1 MQLKRILAIFLAA
14 ALILSAF
21 TVSVGAESLNVFEV
35 GVAAETTTPVS
46 SSPVI
51 YNACEEVKVTISAVQ
66 KNGIDYLR
74 LKVSYEPEALEY
86 VGYTTNELFGVNNLE
101 TIQNKNGYL
110 LFTAVLNEV
119 SSATGDMFTINFKT
133 KDSFCGET
141 EVVAQLSNNDESNCM
156 ITDPDLVTVVPFVGD
171 STSFEIHK
179 IDTANGVVTEPTCT
193 EQGYTTYSCA
203 NCDVEVRGNYV
214 AANGHTEAEAVE
226 ENRVEADCTN
236 NGSYDMVVYCSVC
249 NAELSRES
257 FVIDAHGH
265 SPLDAVEENRVE
277 ATCTNNGSYDMVVY
291 CSVCNAELSR
301 ESFVID
307 AHGHSPLDAVE
318 ENRVEPTCTNKGS
331 YDMVVYCDICDA
343 ELSRENF
350 VIDALG
356 HDTIPHDS
364 KVPTC
369 TEIGWE
375 AYNTCS
381 RCDYTTYVELAALG
395 HDIIHHDAKAPTCT
409 EIGWKAYDTCS
420 RCDYTTY
427 EEIAAHGH
435 SPLDAVEE
443 NRVEPTCTNKGSYD
457 MVVYCDI
464 CDAELSRENFVIDA
478 LGHDTIPHDSKVP
491 TCTEIGWE
499 AYNTCSRCDYTTYVE
514 LAALGHDIIHHD
526 AKAPTCTEIGWK
538 AYDTCSRCDYTTYE
552 EIAAH
557 GHTYGES
564 TVVEPEYKVEGY
576 TTHTCKVCNYEE
588 KYDITPALTYILG
601 DTNGNEVVDSE
612 DAINLLYYTLLPE
625 SISINQKCDFDGD
638 GDVDSDDA
646 IYLLYYTL
654 LPEQY
659 PLHK

>member
-21 TVSVGAESLNVFEV
+21 TFSVGAESLNVFEV

-46 SSPVI
+46 SYPVI
-51 YNACEEVKVTISAVQ
+51 YNAGEDVKVTISAVQ
-66 KNGIDYLR
+66 NTGIDYLV

-86 VGYTTNELFGVNNLE
+86 VGYTTNGLFGVNNLE
-101 TIQNKNGYL
+101 TIQSKNGYL

-119 SSATGDMFTINFKT
+119 SSAVGDMFTINFKT

-141 EVVAQLSNNDESNCM
+141 EVVAQLSGDDEYNCM
-156 ITDPDLVTVVPFVGD
+156 ITDPDYVAVVPFVGD

-193 EQGYTTYSCA
+193 EQGYTTYDCA

-214 AANGHTEAEAVE
+214 AANGHTEA
-226 ENRVEADCTN
+226 
-236 NGSYDMVVYCSVC
+236 
-249 NAELSRES
+249 
-257 FVIDAHGH
+257 
-265 SPLDAVEENRVE
+265 DAVEENRVE

-291 CSVCNAELSR
+291 CSVCNEELSR
-301 ESFVID
+301 EGFVID
-307 AHGHSPLDAVE
+307 AHGHTEAEAVE
-318 ENRVEPTCTNKGS
+318 ENRVQADCTNNGS

-343 ELSRENF
+343 ELSRESF
-350 VIDALG
+350 VINAHGHTEAEAKVENRVEPTCTKNGSYDTVVYCSVCNAELSRDKIIVDALG

-364 KVPTC
+364 KEPTC
-369 TEIGWE
+369 TAIGWD
-375 AYNTCS
+375 AYVTCS
-381 RCDYTTYVELAALG
+381 RCDYTTYVERAALG
-395 HDIIHHDAKAPTCT
+395 HDLTQHEAKAPTCT
-409 EIGWKAYDTCS
+409 EIGWNAYEDCS

-427 EEIAAHGH
+427 KEI
-435 SPLDAVEE
+435 
-443 NRVEPTCTNKGSYD
+443 
-457 MVVYCDI
+457 
-464 CDAELSRENFVIDA
+464 
-478 LGHDTIPHDSKVP
+478 
-491 TCTEIGWE
+491 E
-499 AYNTCSRCDYTTYVE
+499 AN
-514 LAALGHDIIHHD
+514 
-526 AKAPTCTEIGWK
+526 
-538 AYDTCSRCDYTTYE
+538 
-552 EIAAH
+552 

>member
-51 YNACEEVKVTISAVQ
+51 YNAGEDVKVTISAVQ
-66 KNGIDYLR
+66 NTGIDYLR

-203 NCDVEVRGNYV
+203 NCDMAVIGNYV

-257 FVIDAHGH
+257 FVIDSHGH

-301 ESFVID
+301 EKTV
-307 AHGHSPLDAVE
+307 L
-318 ENRVEPTCTNKGS
+318 
-331 YDMVVYCDICDA
+331 
-343 ELSRENF
+343 
-350 VIDALG
+350 DALG

-364 KVPTC
+364 KEPTC
-369 TEIGWE
+369 TAIGWD
-375 AYNTCS
+375 AYVTCS
-381 RCDYTTYVELAALG
+381 RCDYTTYNELAVLG
-395 HDIIHHDAKAPTCT
+395 HDYNAVVTAPTCT
-409 EIGWKAYDTCS
+409 EQ
-420 RCDYTTY
+420 
-427 EEIAAHGH
+427 
-435 SPLDAVEE
+435 
-443 NRVEPTCTNKGSYD
+443 
-457 MVVYCDI
+457 
-464 CDAELSRENFVIDA
+464 
-478 LGHDTIPHDSKVP
+478 
-491 TCTEIGWE
+491 
-499 AYNTCSRCDYTTYVE
+499 
-514 LAALGHDIIHHD
+514 
-526 AKAPTCTEIGWK
+526 
-538 AYDTCSRCDYTTYE
+538 
-552 EIAAH
+552 
-557 GHTYGES
+557 
-564 TVVEPEYKVEGY
+564 GY
-576 TTHTCKVCNYEE
+576 TTHTCSRCDSEYVDTYVEATGHSYVDKIVYPTISDKGYTLHTCEICSDSYKDNYVDDLASTDNLFPDT
-588 KYDITPALTYILG
+588 DITAWYYEAVNYTVSTGIMSGYG
-601 DTNGNEVVDSE
+601 NGNFGPSDSIQRQDFLVMLARYDGVDLSQYTGRSRFT
-612 DAINLLYYTLLPE
+612 DVQTGSYYAAAVNWGADKGIVSGYQGGTV
-625 SISINQKCDFDGD
+625 FGV
-638 GDVDSDDA
+638 GDVITREQLVTFLYRYASYKGIDVSYSNSIRVEAKDKYKDYSQVSDWSLDCVMWA
-646 IYLLYYTL
+646 LDKHVISGANNGTEI
-654 LPEQY
+654 LPQGNAERCQVAQIMY
-659 PLHK
+659 NIFNNNVF